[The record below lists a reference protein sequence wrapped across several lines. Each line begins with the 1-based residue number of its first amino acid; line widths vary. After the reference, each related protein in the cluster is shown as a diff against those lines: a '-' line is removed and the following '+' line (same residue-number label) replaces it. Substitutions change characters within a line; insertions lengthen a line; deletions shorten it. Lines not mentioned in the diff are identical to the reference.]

1 MTDRAEGEP
10 VLCPYGCGRVVPWPG
25 WHCNTPECWKARGA
39 STTELQMQHGCDK
52 ECTGMSDWSDKTEWM
67 RAARATHAEWFPDG
81 TLRAVTLAPDAPAT
95 DVGPAEQQETAFAR
109 QQRERKERR
118 ELAQRA
124 SGGPVPR
131 LDEGH

>member
-1 MTDRAEGEP
+1 MSEKPAYP
-10 VLCPYGCGRVVPWPG
+10 
-25 WHCNTPECWKARGA
+25 
-39 STTELQMQHGCDK
+39 
-52 ECTGMSDWSDKTEWM
+52 SDWTSKIAFMREHGVVSATWSDNIHPSVLIDV
-67 RAARATHAEWFPDG
+67 R
-81 TLRAVTLAPDAPAT
+81 LAPDAPAT